1 MTPIQLRIEMYKKGI
16 KQIQLAN
23 AFSISPAKLSMF
35 FNEWHGGELPTNTVI
50 KMEKY
55 VRRQERS
62 KRGA

>member
-1 MTPIQLRIEMYKKGI
+1 MTPRQLRIEMYKKGI

-23 AFSISPAKLSMF
+23 HFHISPSKLSMF
-35 FNEWHGGELPTNTVI
+35 FNEWHGGELATKLI
-50 KMEKY
+50 IQMEKY